1 LLRLAIWLAVF
12 AALFSSPA
20 VAEPT
25 AFSKQVTAL
34 TGDWEAEEMK
44 EGRIKLHPEKYT
56 WQSDN
61 YFTIA
66 IEEPRM
72 GRDPKQVY
80 LNAHG
85 ETITPNKKS
94 FYPREA
100 KESSA
105 GVWAL
110 FGDWT
115 DTYGDANLSI
125 WGIIK
130 TDADTLIRFEAN
142 CQPDKGDPG
151 EFDACTKTAAKL
163 MGLLRDRQLIMP
175 EPRDPLVISGWKSS
189 YATNGVSTLTSSNYN
204 NTVTAIIQVSPPMMI
219 PADKLQPVIAE
230 FSKGLW
236 DNLVTGA
243 AKTPSSQSWVGTTTN
258 PWIRA
263 TFPNSIQEDNAS
275 TIMAGS
281 EKLADGRTVLIA
293 VACPYIG
300 WQETCAYGVERSQF
314 WIKTGIM
321 EKRAK
326 KIVDAHNV
334 PLPANGMKNSDVLGI
349 YTESNYDA
357 MSATFSMDGNYYFK
371 DGRAYK
377 RTKYAPWQIDPIAS
391 KQEDPNDWG
400 RWTRK
405 GDKVQIVWGDGDTD
419 DVSATSSNLLVGGPK
434 NMRLSGYYG
443 SIYSS
448 GNLITGSGFVQRSGY
463 TFYPDGTFK
472 SSTSSMF
479 SVGGFVGEGAG
490 GASPS
495 TLASG
500 GGGSTSGRARYEI
513 DGFGI
518 TFYYPDGRITRMG
531 FAIYA
536 RDVDNPKRETIYI
549 GGSAETLNGGEG

>member
-1 LLRLAIWLAVF
+1 
-12 AALFSSPA
+12 
-20 VAEPT
+20 
-25 AFSKQVTAL
+25 
-34 TGDWEAEEMK
+34 MK

-61 YFTIA
+61 YITIA

-72 GRDPKQVY
+72 GRDAKQVFI
-80 LNAHG
+80 NAHG

-100 KESSA
+100 QEHA
-105 GVWAL
+105 TDIWTLMGN
-110 FGDWT
+110 WT
-115 DTYGDANLSI
+115 DTYGDANFSM

-130 TDADTLIRFEAN
+130 TTADTLIRFEVN

-151 EFDACTKTAAKL
+151 EFNACTNSTIKI
-163 MGLLRDRQLIMP
+163 MELLQNRQLIMP
-175 EPRDPLVISGWKSS
+175 EPTDPLVIPGWKSS

-204 NTVTAIIQVSPPMMI
+204 NTVTAIIQVSPPMNI
-219 PADKLQPVIAE
+219 PPDKLQPVIAE

-243 AKTPSSQSWVGTTTN
+243 AKTPLSQSWVGTTTN

-263 TFPNSIQEDNAS
+263 TFPNRIEEDSVS
-275 TIMAGS
+275 TVMAGS

-293 VACPYIG
+293 VACPYTG
-300 WQETCAYGVERSQF
+300 WQEACAYGVERSQF

-371 DGRAYK
+371 DGRVYR
-377 RTKYAPWQIDPIAS
+377 RTKYAPWQIDPVAS

-405 GDKVQIVWGDGDTD
+405 GDKVQIIWSDGDTD

-443 SIYSS
+443 SISSS
-448 GNLITGSGFVQRSGY
+448 GNLITGSGSVNRSGY
-463 TFYPDGTFK
+463 TFYPDGTF
-472 SSTSSMF
+472 TSSSSNMF
-479 SVGGFVGEGAG
+479 SVGGFTADSGAM
-490 GASPS
+490 PVQI
-495 TLASG
+495 ASG

-518 TFYYPDGRITRMG
+518 TFYYPDGRITRKG

-549 GGSAETLNGGEG
+549 SGSAETLNGGED